1 MNVERWLKT
10 RRVSWQKLEDLLK
23 RVESRGLGSLDRQ
36 GLNELG
42 RLYRASS
49 GDLSRARALKLN
61 ADLQIYLNNLVVRAH
76 NQVYQ
81 TRQSRLSDVIQFL
94 LHGFP
99 AVVQKNMVY
108 VVVAFLLFVLPGL
121 GCYREAVYD
130 VNFAQKEILPGYPI
144 VGEQMWSYIES
155 KKMWTDSV
163 QDNAPAIGGLIAT
176 NNIKVSVLAF
186 ALGISFG
193 IGTIWI
199 LVLNG
204 MLNGTV
210 FGVCHDYGMAHRLM
224 AFVCGHGVIEL
235 SCIFISGGA
244 GLMIGYAMLFPG
256 PYKRLDALKAA
267 INPAMKM
274 FAGCVPLLLVAGS
287 IEGLIS
293 PRTDIPVET
302 KYAVSLATT
311 AFMMLYL
318 LVPRRDKKP
327 QLLPVDPERKP

>member
-121 GCYREAVYD
+121 GCSREAVYD
-130 VNFAQKEILPGYPI
+130 VNFAQKEILPGSPL

-155 KKMWTDSV
+155 K
-163 QDNAPAIGGLIAT
+163 
-176 NNIKVSVLAF
+176 
-186 ALGISFG
+186 
-193 IGTIWI
+193 
-199 LVLNG
+199 
-204 MLNGTV
+204 
-210 FGVCHDYGMAHRLM
+210 
-224 AFVCGHGVIEL
+224 
-235 SCIFISGGA
+235 
-244 GLMIGYAMLFPG
+244 
-256 PYKRLDALKAA
+256 
-267 INPAMKM
+267 
-274 FAGCVPLLLVAGS
+274 
-287 IEGLIS
+287 
-293 PRTDIPVET
+293 
-302 KYAVSLATT
+302 
-311 AFMMLYL
+311 
-318 LVPRRDKKP
+318 
-327 QLLPVDPERKP
+327 